1 MISVDNVYKTLQSL
15 ANSDLRGNI
24 KPDEFRLLLN
34 DVVNEI
40 IDEYFSELNRVVA
53 RENKGLVGGGLENL
67 PNRIG
72 EQLRYFLK
80 SRTLTYNST
89 FSYFLLPADYRFID
103 TLVYDKKYT
112 AEFCANAKD
121 FQQIVNSD
129 FAYPTKEYPVCLHF
143 DDKIKVAPSSITNKV
158 ELWYLRK
165 HKPANWTFV
174 VVGGVEV
181 FNPSASDFADIDLH
195 ASEENKVVLRCLS
208 RLGLNLKEQD
218 LVSSANAKEQQN
230 FAKENAV

>member
-1 MISVDNVYKTLQSL
+1 MISVDNVYRTLQSL
-15 ANSDLRGNI
+15 ANSDVRGNI

-40 IDEYFSELNRVVA
+40 IDGYFSELNRVVG

-80 SRTLTYNST
+80 LRTLSYNNN
-89 FSYFLLPADYRFID
+89 FSYFILPADYRFID
-103 TLVYDKKYT
+103 TVIYDKKHT
-112 AEFCANAKD
+112 LEICANAKD
-121 FQQIVNSD
+121 FQQLVNSS
-129 FAYPTKEYPVCLHF
+129 FAYPTDDYPICLHF
-143 DDKIKVAPSSITNKV
+143 DDKIKIAPDSITSNV

-174 VVGGVEV
+174 VINGVDV
-181 FNPSASDFADIDLH
+181 FNPSALDFADIDLH
-195 ASEENKVVLRCLS
+195 PSEENNVVLRCLS
-208 RLGLNLKEQD
+208 RLGLNLKERD

-230 FAKENAV
+230 FTKENAV